1 MEIKR
6 EQNGNALTL
15 HLIGRLAV
23 KEAKELDQVVKSEL
37 AGITDLTFDLA
48 ELSYIASAGL
58 RVLLIAQD
66 MMDEAGGA
74 MRLVHVNATVFGVLQ
89 MTGFS
94 EFMTIEE

>member
-1 MEIKR
+1 MEIKK
-6 EQNGNALTL
+6 EQDGNKLVM

-23 KEAKELDQVVKSEL
+23 KEAKELDAVMKSEFS
-37 AGITDLTFDLA
+37 GVTDLTFDMA

-66 MMDEAGGA
+66 MMDEAGGS
-74 MRLVHVNATVFGVLQ
+74 MKLTHVNATVMGVLH

-94 EFMTIEE
+94 EFMTIEA